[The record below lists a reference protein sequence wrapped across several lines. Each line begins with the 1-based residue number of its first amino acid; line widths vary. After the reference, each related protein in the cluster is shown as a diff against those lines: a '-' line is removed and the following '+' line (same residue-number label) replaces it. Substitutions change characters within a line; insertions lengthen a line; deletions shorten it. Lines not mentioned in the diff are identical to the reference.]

1 MGVGDPLGMHA
12 AHAVISGMGGLRTAG
27 DLVARMQLNR
37 GMRIDA
43 AKTYVAE
50 KLGVTVADLADTVVM
65 SEVREDLDI
74 GRVNETPDVAKGID
88 AKFRI
93 AERLDL
99 EINCVNMFMNRV
111 GIETYHAFK

>member
-43 AKTYVAE
+43 AKTYVAK
-50 KLGVTVADLADTVVM
+50 KLGVTVADLGDTVVM

-74 GRVNETPDVAKGID
+74 GRVNETPGVAKGID

-93 AERLDL
+93 AELLDL
-99 EINCVNMFMNRV
+99 EINCVTMFKDRV
-111 GIETYHAFK
+111 GIESYRSFK

>member
-1 MGVGDPLGMHA
+1 
-12 AHAVISGMGGLRTAG
+12 
-27 DLVARMQLNR
+27 MQLNR
-37 GMRIDA
+37 GLRIDA

-74 GRVNETPDVAKGID
+74 GRVNETPEVAKGID

-93 AERLDL
+93 AECLGL
-99 EINCVNMFMNRV
+99 EINCVNMFMKRV
-111 GIETYHAFK
+111 GIASYQAFGPHLSRS